1 MQAFACAALPPAV
14 SSTELPR
21 GGRCERALLRGAL
34 WGIMKAFGGAFVAW
48 AEGRFLSLQLRSV
61 GFMRGSG
68 ISACDV
74 CK

>member
-1 MQAFACAALPPAV
+1 MLLRAHVCAALPPAV
-14 SSTELPR
+14 SSTGLPR

-34 WGIMKAFGGAFVAW
+34 WGIMKALGGAFVAC
-48 AEGRFLSLQLRSV
+48 GLSLQLRGAGV
-61 GFMRGSG
+61 MRGSG